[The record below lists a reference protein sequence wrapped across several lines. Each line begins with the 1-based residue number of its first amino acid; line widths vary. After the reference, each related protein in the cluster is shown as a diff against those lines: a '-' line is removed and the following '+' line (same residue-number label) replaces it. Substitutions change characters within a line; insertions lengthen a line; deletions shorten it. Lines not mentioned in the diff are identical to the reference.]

1 MDTDE
6 TRKLLRVRDALSDAI
21 AAVRPGEL
29 NDAIAFEIAE
39 IDLRL
44 KELWSGEDSGV
55 KNIPVE
61 SLKRVVEDRRGHVQR
76 A

>member
-6 TRKLLRVRDALSDAI
+6 TRKLLRLRDELSDAI
-21 AAVRPGEL
+21 AVLRPGEL

-44 KELWSGEDSGV
+44 KELWSGENSGV
-55 KNIPVE
+55 KNVPVE
-61 SLKRVVEDRRGHVQR
+61 ALDRVVDDRRGHVQR

>member
-6 TRKLLRVRDALSDAI
+6 TRKLMRLRDELSDAI
-21 AAVRPGEL
+21 AAVPPGDV

-44 KELWSGEDSGV
+44 KELWSGENSGV
-55 KNIPVE
+55 KNVAVE
-61 SLKRVVEDRRGHVQR
+61 TLERIVDDRRGHVQR

>member
-6 TRKLLRVRDALSDAI
+6 MRTLLRLRDELSDAI
-21 AAVRPGEL
+21 AALRPGEL
-29 NDAIAFEIAE
+29 NDAIAFEISE

-44 KELWSGEDSGV
+44 KELWSGEDSGM
-55 KNIPVE
+55 KNVPVE
-61 SLKRVVEDRRGHVQR
+61 SIERVVDDRRGHVQR

>member
-1 MDTDE
+1 MDTEE
-6 TRKLLRVRDALSDAI
+6 TRKLLRLRDVLNDAI
-21 AAVRPGEL
+21 AALRPGEL

-44 KELWSGEDSGV
+44 KELWSGEDSGM
-55 KNIPVE
+55 KNVPVE
-61 SLKRVVEDRRGHVQR
+61 TIERVVDDRRGHVQR